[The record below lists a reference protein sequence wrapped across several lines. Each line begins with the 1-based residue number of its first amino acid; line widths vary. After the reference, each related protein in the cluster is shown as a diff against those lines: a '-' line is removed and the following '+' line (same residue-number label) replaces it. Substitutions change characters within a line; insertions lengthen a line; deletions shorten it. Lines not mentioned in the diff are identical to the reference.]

1 MSARIPVVYRDGT
14 HRSATPE
21 ETLQRVMPLLPAMG
35 ITRVADVTGLDR
47 LGISTWCTVRPA
59 ARLIQIANGKGLSP
73 ISARASAI
81 MEAIEDWHAEFPEA
95 PFRNASAA
103 ELCREGLAFVRASEL
118 PRCRPDIHLT
128 DQRVVD
134 WVRGEQL
141 PGGEP
146 VWLPACSAFVV
157 EPMLLNGDSNGLA
170 SGNHIV
176 EATLHALYEVI
187 ERDAIARLTNG
198 GCVLPCGESRAVD
211 LETLPSGPLSLLR
224 DRLRMAEVS
233 LILIRVDSVAPVTT
247 FWAVLVD
254 PLSPFA
260 CSYVSSG
267 HGSHLNPT
275 VAALRAVT
283 EAAQSR
289 LTFIHG
295 SREDLQRDFYEFDE
309 THQRL
314 RAFFEG
320 QRGDLS
326 WNDIADHS
334 SGDLGPDFET
344 VLSGLCDAGYS
355 RMYRIDMTNKRF
367 GIPVVKVLV
376 PGLLS
381 MAF

>member
-1 MSARIPVVYRDGT
+1 MSAHIPVVYCEGT
-14 HRSATPE
+14 HRSAAPE
-21 ETLQRVMPLLPAMG
+21 ETLRRITPLLPAMG
-35 ITRVADVTGLDR
+35 ITRVADITGLDR

-73 ISARASAI
+73 MNAKVSAI

-95 PFRNASAA
+95 PFRNASAD
-103 ELCREGLAFVRASEL
+103 ELSREGQAFVRAAEL
-118 PRCRPDIHLT
+118 PRCRADVHLT
-128 DQRVVD
+128 DQRVID

-141 PGGEP
+141 PRGQP

-187 ERDAIARLTNG
+187 ERDAIGRLTSG
-198 GCVLPCGESRAVD
+198 GLILPFGASRAID
-211 LETLPSGPLSLLR
+211 LDTLPEGPLALLR
-224 DRLRMAEVS
+224 DRLRRTEVN
-233 LILIRVDSVAPVTT
+233 LILIRVDGVVPVST

-254 PLSPFA
+254 TQSPFA
-260 CSYVSSG
+260 CSSVNFG
-267 HGSHLNPT
+267 QGSHLSPT
-275 VAALRAVT
+275 VAALRAIT

-295 SREDLQRDFYEFDE
+295 SREDLKSDSYEFDE
-309 THQRL
+309 THQHLGAYFR
-314 RAFFEG
+314 G

-326 WNDIADHS
+326 WNEIVDHS
-334 SGDLGPDFET
+334 SNDLCQDLET
-344 VLSGLCDAGYS
+344 VLRGLLGAGYS
-355 RMYRIDMTNKRF
+355 RIYRVDLTNARF

-376 PGLLS
+376 PGLLP
-381 MAF
+381 MGF

>member
-1 MSARIPVVYRDGT
+1 MSARIPVVYSDGT

-21 ETLQRVMPLLPAMG
+21 DTLQRIIPLLPAMG
-35 ITRVADVTGLDR
+35 ITRVADITGLDR
-47 LGISTWCTVRPA
+47 LGIPTWCAVRPS
-59 ARLIQIANGKGLSP
+59 ARMIQIANGKGLSP
-73 ISARASAI
+73 VSAKVSAM
-81 MEAIEDWHAEFPEA
+81 MEAIEDWHFEFPEA

-103 ELCREGLAFVRASEL
+103 ELCREGQAFVRAPELPLCRSEL
-118 PRCRPDIHLT
+118 HLT

-141 PGGEP
+141 PRGQP
-146 VWLPACSAFVV
+146 VWLPACATFLV
-157 EPMLLNGDSNGLA
+157 EPMLLNWDSNGLA

-187 ERDAIARLTNG
+187 ERDAMARLTSG
-198 GCVLPCGESRAVD
+198 GLILPCGESRAVD
-211 LETLPSGPLSLLR
+211 LDTLPSGPLTLLR
-224 DRLRMAEVS
+224 DRLRRAEVS
-233 LILIRVDSVAPVTT
+233 LILIRVESLVPVST
-247 FWAVLVD
+247 FCAVLVD
-254 PLSPFA
+254 PLSLFA
-260 CSYVSSG
+260 CSCVNIG
-267 HGSHLNPT
+267 HGSHLSPT

-295 SREDLQRDFYEFDE
+295 SREDLKRDSYKFDE
-309 THQRL
+309 THRRL

-320 QRGDLS
+320 QHGDLP
-326 WNDIADHS
+326 WNEIADHS
-334 SGDLGPDFET
+334 SGDLCQDFET
-344 VLSGLCDAGYS
+344 VLKGLCAAGYS
-355 RMYRIDMTNKRF
+355 RIYRVDLTNSRF

>member
-1 MSARIPVVYRDGT
+1 MSARIPVVYSDGT

-21 ETLQRVMPLLPAMG
+21 DTLQRVLPLLPAMG
-35 ITRVADVTGLDR
+35 ITRVADITGLDR
-47 LGISTWCTVRPA
+47 LGVPTWCTVRPS

-73 ISARASAI
+73 LSAKLSAI

-103 ELCREGLAFVRASEL
+103 ELCREGQAFVRASEL
-118 PRCRPDIHLT
+118 PRSRADLYLT
-128 DQRVVD
+128 DDRVVD

-141 PGGEP
+141 PQCLP
-146 VWLPACSAFVV
+146 VWMPACSAFVV

-170 SGNHIV
+170 SGNHLV

-187 ERDAIARLTNG
+187 ERDAIARLTNR

-211 LETLPSGPLSLLR
+211 LDTLPPGPLSLLR

-233 LILIRVDSVAPVTT
+233 LTLIKVESVFPVTT
-247 FWAVLVD
+247 FWAVLID

-267 HGSHLNPT
+267 HGSHLSPT

-295 SREDLQRDFYEFDE
+295 SREDLKRDFYEFDE

-314 RAFFEG
+314 SAFFEG
-320 QRGDLS
+320 QRGDLP
-326 WNDIADHS
+326 WNEIADHS
-334 SGDLGPDFET
+334 SGDLCQDFET
-344 VLSGLCDAGYS
+344 VLKGLCDAGYT
-355 RMYRIDMTNKRF
+355 RIYRIDMTNSRF
-367 GIPVVKVLV
+367 GIPVVKMLV
-376 PGLLS
+376 PGLLA